1 MERKVEGEEGGG
13 RGMLRDRKVEGIERL
28 RGRKVEGEQGEEG
41 GRWRERNVKG

>member
-1 MERKVEGEEGGG
+1 
-13 RGMLRDRKVEGIERL
+13 MLRDRKVEGIGRL

>member
-1 MERKVEGEEGGG
+1 MRERKVEGEE
-13 RGMLRDRKVEGIERL
+13 MLRDRKVEGIGRL